1 MPATKERGRR
11 GWKKKVEKEL
21 NDDLRVAG
29 AQVER
34 DVATESRK

>member
-1 MPATKERGRR
+1 MPAIKDRGRR
-11 GWKKKVEKEL
+11 RWKKKVEKEL
-21 NDDLRVAG
+21 NDLRVAG